1 VRDGVI
7 AGFLLAGSTTPRPV
21 FGDPLWEMTKRV
33 ERGRA
38 LLHEGPERIGA

>member
-7 AGFLLAGSTTPRPV
+7 AGFMPPTSTPPRPV
-21 FGDPLWEMTKRV
+21 FSDPLWEMTKRV

-38 LLHEGPERIGA
+38 MLHDH